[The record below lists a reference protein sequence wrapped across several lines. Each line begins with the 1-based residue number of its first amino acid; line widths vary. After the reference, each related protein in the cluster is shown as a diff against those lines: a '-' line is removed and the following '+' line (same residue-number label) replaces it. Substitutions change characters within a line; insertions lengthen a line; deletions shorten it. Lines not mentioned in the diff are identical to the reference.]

1 MNKKGDITL
10 FNANNLPSAKQ
21 LTLGQ
26 LQASLL
32 GSRLTAALAMS
43 NNSLT
48 HSLTHSLYF
57 LLTKKTLSDDT
68 CVGARWRYTTCPAR
82 MAGQAALFLYPNETN
97 KVKPLNINN

>member
-1 MNKKGDITL
+1 MRKIEMITL

-32 GSRLTAALAMS
+32 GSRLTAVLAMS

-48 HSLTHSLYF
+48 HSFTHSLTHS
-57 LLTKKTLSDDT
+57 K
-68 CVGARWRYTTCPAR
+68 ARD
-82 MAGQAALFLYPNETN
+82 
-97 KVKPLNINN
+97 

>member
-1 MNKKGDITL
+1 MRKFEVITL

-21 LTLGQ
+21 LALGQ

-32 GSRLTAALAMS
+32 GSRLTAVLAKS

-48 HSLTHSLYF
+48 HSLYF
-57 LLTKKTLSDDT
+57 LIDYKDIERRHLCRRAMAIYGLFCTN
-68 CVGARWRYTTCPAR
+68 
-82 MAGQAALFLYPNETN
+82 AGQAAVFLYPNETN